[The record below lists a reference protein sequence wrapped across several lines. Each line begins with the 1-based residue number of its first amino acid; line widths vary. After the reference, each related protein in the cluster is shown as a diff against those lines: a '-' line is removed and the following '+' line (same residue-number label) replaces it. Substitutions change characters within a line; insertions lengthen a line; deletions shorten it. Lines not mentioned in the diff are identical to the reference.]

1 MEIIEGRAYSN
12 VASVLKKIKRSTRAK
27 IKWVSVDLWKPYLKV
42 VRHCFPKAQIVL
54 DKFHLMGQLNK
65 AIDTIRK
72 DEQMIL
78 EGNGRPTFKNSR
90 LPAGQAGWLF
100 LYGQENL
107 NESQIQRLHK
117 IIEDNHNLY
126 QVYFLKEE
134 FRSIMNGLTGE
145 DGQRTVNRWVETVM
159 ITTLDP
165 LKKFARLIKRHFQ
178 QILNYFEH
186 PIASGLA
193 EGLNN
198 LIATVKKKAYG
209 YRNMKYF
216 KLKILQQNQKHQLLT
231 HTNA

>member
-1 MEIIEGRAYSN
+1 MQ
-12 VASVLKKIKRSTRAK
+12 VLAE
-27 IKWVSVDLWKPYLKV
+27 YLKTKGDFKV
-42 VRHCFPKAQIVL
+42 FLVEQSGLPPDLSDYCAIITYLHKNL
-54 DKFHLMGQLNK
+54 DERVENAIIKYTNNGGRYISLHHFNK

-78 EGNGRPTFKNSR
+78 EGNGRRTLKNSR
-90 LPAGQAGWLF
+90 WLF
-100 LYGQENL
+100 LYGQEHL

-126 QVYFLKEE
+126 QSYLLKEE

-145 DGQRTVNRWVETVM
+145 DGPRAVNRWVETVM

-198 LIATVKKKAYG
+198 LIATVKKRA
-209 YRNMKYF
+209 MVI
-216 KLKILQQNQKHQLLT
+216 KI
-231 HTNA
+231 